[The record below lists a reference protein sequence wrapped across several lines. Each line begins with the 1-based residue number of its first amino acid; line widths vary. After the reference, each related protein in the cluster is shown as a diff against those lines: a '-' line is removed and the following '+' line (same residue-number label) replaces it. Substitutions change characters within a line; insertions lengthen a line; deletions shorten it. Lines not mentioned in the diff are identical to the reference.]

1 MHVGGARGGT
11 RARAWALGSISG
23 WLALLATQG
32 VLEEE
37 VRLKVKVCRLR
48 HREQTYGQGWGEEG
62 QGEMNG
68 ESSVDA
74 YTLTHINRRPM
85 GIC

>member
-37 VRLKVKVCRLR
+37 VRLKVKVCRRRLMDKAGEK
-48 HREQTYGQGWGEEG
+48 RER
-62 QGEMNG
+62 
-68 ESSVDA
+68 V
-74 YTLTHINRRPM
+74 R
-85 GIC
+85 